1 VKPCGAFVEAVG
13 DAAEISGGA
22 SASVPAG
29 RGKEISFA
37 IDQLGLDETAKALV
51 ADWTVQNF
59 PLYNGAG
66 VVIDAGSTC
75 FKLWCNMRDEI
86 VRGGLAHIRVLT
98 GSYLVLQDAVSHT
111 EPELQSTTVDIIGET
126 FDRSHRAFY
135 LRKHGGVGQFRPSMV
150 YIGASSIE
158 FDVRAGILLGYHGDG
173 ERISKEMLFRYP
185 CKARVILTTA
195 RKIGVVGVEAFNI
208 LEPPSSPEAAAG
220 QFSEAPI
227 YIVTTEPEKA
237 AEVRL
242 FERSRD
248 TFLSTKMQ
256 DTVGK
261 LGMEVHWVTIN
272 RQGELAEDLV
282 APMRVDSAGSA
293 QV

>member
-1 VKPCGAFVEAVG
+1 MKQSGVFVEGTG
-13 DAAEISGGA
+13 DSSQSSGGVSTGVA
-22 SASVPAG
+22 AG

-37 IDQLGLDETAKALV
+37 IDQLDLDVNGKALV
-51 ADWTVQNF
+51 ADWAVRNF

-98 GSYLVLQDAVSHT
+98 GSYLVLQDAVGHT
-111 EPELQSTTVDIIGET
+111 EPELRSTTVDIIGET

-135 LRKHGGVGQFRPSMV
+135 LRKHAGVGQFRPSVV

-158 FDVRAGILLGYHGDG
+158 FDARAGILLGYHGDG

-185 CKARVILTTA
+185 CRARVILTTA

-208 LEPPSSPEAAAG
+208 LTPPPSSDASAG
-220 QFSEAPI
+220 QFGEAPI

-237 AEVRL
+237 AEVRI

-248 TFLSTKMQ
+248 TFLSAKMQ
-256 DTVGK
+256 DMVGN

-272 RQGELAEDLV
+272 SQGELAEDLV
-282 APMRVDSAGSA
+282 APMRVESAEAA
-293 QV
+293 QA